1 MKQKDDSTLSLF
13 GDELP
18 VSNLQDAD
26 ASPKK
31 SSDIQTEQ
39 VIHVDAPL
47 DTKVEPNFAEGVT
60 PSPIDAT
67 PTKPRTNS
75 PWAAVIASKQKVK
88 PHVMLVITKG
98 EAGGAQSHVLALC
111 EALFA
116 DVRFTVV
123 IGGPDAPSWLG
134 DQLKGLGVQV
144 IALPALQETLL
155 PWRVW
160 PAMQDLLA
168 LIDTHAPDVL
178 HAHSAMAGLVTRMTC
193 VQLDVP
199 VLYTVH
205 GFGFKPQV
213 PWMRRQM
220 ASLAERAL
228 SRWTTQMVCVSQHER
243 ELAYQLPIGHEVY
256 MSSLMASHH

>member
-18 VSNLQDAD
+18 
-26 ASPKK
+26 ASDLPDTVTSRKK
-31 SSDIQTEQ
+31 LLDIQTEKPT
-39 VIHVDAPL
+39 H
-47 DTKVEPNFAEGVT
+47 VEPSLYKQAERTVVEVAI
-60 PSPIDAT
+60 PSPIDLT

-75 PWAAVIASKQKVK
+75 PWAAVLASQQKVK
-88 PHVMLVITKG
+88 LHVMLVITKG

-111 EALFA
+111 EALVA
-116 DVRFTVV
+116 QVRFTVV
-123 IGGPDAPSWLG
+123 IGGDDAPSWLG

-144 IALPALQETLL
+144 LALPALQATLL

-160 PAMQDLLA
+160 PALQGLID
-168 LIDTHAPDVL
+168 LIDTHAPDVV
-178 HAHSAMAGLVTRMTC
+178 HAHSAMAGLVARMTR

-213 PWMRRQM
+213 DRK
-220 ASLAERAL
+220 S
-228 SRWTTQMVCVSQHER
+228 VV
-243 ELAYQLPIGHEVY
+243 
-256 MSSLMASHH
+256 